1 MFAVV
6 EIQGFQYEVEPN
18 AVIKTQ
24 LLDKQPEE
32 TIEFDKV
39 LFVEKDGEAIV
50 GTPYVNAKVNAKVKA
65 KVLSHGKDPKV
76 IVFKKKRRKNYRRLK
91 GHRQHYT
98 LLEIQEI
105 SLS

>member
-50 GTPYVNAKVNAKVKA
+50 GTPYVNAKVKA
-65 KVLSHGKDPKV
+65 KVISHGKDPKV

-91 GHRQHYT
+91 GHRQHFT

>member
-6 EIQGFQYEVEPN
+6 EIAGFQYEVEPN
-18 AVIKTQ
+18 TVLKTQ
-24 LLDKQPEE
+24 ILPKAPGE
-32 TIEFDKV
+32 TVEFDKV
-39 LFVEKDGEAIV
+39 LLVEKDGEVTI
-50 GTPYVNAKVNAKVKA
+50 GNPYVNAKVVASVI
-65 KVLSHGKDPKV
+65 SHGKDKKV

-98 LLEIQEI
+98 LLEVKEI

>member
-6 EIQGFQYEVEPN
+6 EIAGFQYEVEPN
-18 AVIKTQ
+18 TVLKTQ
-24 LLDKQPEE
+24 LLPKAPGEVV
-32 TIEFDKV
+32 EFDKV
-39 LFVEKDGEAIV
+39 LFVDKDGEV
-50 GTPYVNAKVNAKVKA
+50 LFGNPYVNAKVVASVVA
-65 KVLSHGKDPKV
+65 HGKDPKV

-98 LLEIQEI
+98 LLEIKEI

>member
-39 LFVEKDGEAIV
+39 LFVEKDGESIV
-50 GTPYVNAKVNAKVKA
+50 GTPYVNAKVKA